1 MTKYLS
7 LPRRPLRH
15 PDEALDALQLSLAQF
30 VELAQALFPSESEPD
45 PIAFIRFV
53 LAGRLEMNARS
64 LRVSINAKQGS
75 SPPPVGEYQLSRDF
89 DSVIGVTQD
98 LPFRRPLALFPLP
111 SFRDTLLKDNHVKY
125 NLPGGFKVRF
135 Q

>member
-1 MTKYLS
+1 ML
-7 LPRRPLRH
+7 H
-15 PDEALDALQLSLAQF
+15 PDEALDTLQLSLAQF
-30 VELAQALFPSESEPD
+30 VDVARALFPSESEPD
-45 PIAFIRFV
+45 PSAFIRFI

-64 LRVSINAKQGS
+64 VRVSINAKQGAL
-75 SPPPVGEYQLSRDF
+75 PPPVGEYQLSRDF

-111 SFRDTLLKDNHVKY
+111 GFRDTLTKDNHLQY